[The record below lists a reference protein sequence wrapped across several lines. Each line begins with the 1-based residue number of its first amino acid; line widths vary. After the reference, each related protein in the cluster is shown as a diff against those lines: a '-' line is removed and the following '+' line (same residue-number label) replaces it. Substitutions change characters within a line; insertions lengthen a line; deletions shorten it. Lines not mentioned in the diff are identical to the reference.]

1 MPLLAATNIRHA
13 YGNTIILDGCSLS
26 VERGDRIGIVG
37 RNGTGKTTFLKAMAG
52 VLKPDSGEVMT
63 PKGVRLGYLTQDP
76 VLPMDETLRGAA
88 EGAFETLHRL
98 HQQLEAVYHDMGE
111 AQGEAL
117 EKLMRQ
123 QTRLEHEIEAAGGY
137 AIDHKIDETL
147 HGLGLTDEFFPVK
160 VRDLSGGQKGR
171 LALARML
178 LEQPDVML
186 LDEPTNHLDIDG
198 VLWLEH
204 FLKEEFR
211 GAVVMI
217 SHDRYLLNNVVTQ
230 IIETEQG
237 RLIDYPGNYAAF
249 RETRA
254 LRRLTMMRAFENQQ
268 DKFRQ
273 EEAFIRKYKAGQR
286 AAQAQG
292 RLARL
297 EREKKS
303 NTLVR
308 PMELAELNLRL
319 PKADRSGDIVC
330 TARGISKRYTGKD
343 GKEKVLFDN
352 LDVTISR
359 GDRWGII
366 GPNGAGKSTLVR
378 CLLGET
384 PVDTGTIKLGSNL
397 IVGYFRQTQEHVDST
412 YKVYEYLQSI
422 IKKENPGKLLS
433 EQEARNLAG
442 AFLFSGDEQEAEL
455 GKLSGGERTRA
466 VLAGLLAS
474 GKNLLILDEP
484 TNHLD
489 ISSAERLEDVLAL
502 PVEATSESP
511 GREGGEFEHTVILI
525 SHDRA
530 LIDTC
535 CNRLLVLDGRGG
547 CEVFNGNYSQW
558 HEKAEE
564 REAAE
569 AEREA
574 QEKRVREEQER
585 RRRAAEEEK
594 ARKQSPPKSTKSE
607 GPSQNAL
614 ERLKTEQLEAKIEQI
629 QKRIAEIDA
638 ELSDSDNW
646 RDAKKMSKLGDE
658 RSRLVNDLEPLE
670 FEWMRR
676 AG

>member
-384 PVDTGTIKLGSNL
+384 PVDAGTIKLGSNL

-530 LIDTC
+530 LIDAC

-547 CEVFNGNYSQW
+547 CEVFNGNYTQW

-564 REAAE
+564 RKAAE

-594 ARKQSPPKSTKSE
+594 TRKQSPPKSTKSE